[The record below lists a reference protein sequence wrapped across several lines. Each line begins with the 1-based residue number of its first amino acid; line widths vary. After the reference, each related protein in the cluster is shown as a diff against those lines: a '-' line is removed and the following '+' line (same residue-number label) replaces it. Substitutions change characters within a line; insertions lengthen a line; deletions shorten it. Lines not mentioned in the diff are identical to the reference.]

1 MPWRSDS
8 DSSSDEEDEAATG
21 VPPTAARVR
30 VAHAVGPATRA
41 VGRDADR
48 AEGVEEEDKVE
59 EEGDEWE
66 ECNAD
71 DERDLMSE
79 DFGDM

>member
-8 DSSSDEEDEAATG
+8 DSSSSDEEDEAAMG
-21 VPPTAARVR
+21 VPPTAADVR
-30 VAHAVGPATRA
+30 VARAVGPATRA
-41 VGRDADR
+41 AGRDADT
-48 AEGVEEEDKVE
+48 AEGVVEEDKVE

-71 DERDLMSE
+71 DERE
-79 DFGDM
+79 RN